1 MMNSGVV
8 VFMYLCSLPTTNG
21 IQHIFDFTGSA
32 AREQEAP
39 DPALHSDVGCSLPN
53 KLYQIGGG

>member
-8 VFMYLCSLPTTNG
+8 VLMYLNSLSTTNG
-21 IQHIFDFTGSA
+21 IQHVFDFTGSA
-32 AREQEAP
+32 AREQAP
-39 DPALHSDVGCSLPN
+39 DPALHSDVGCSLIN